1 MTQDI
6 LYDLYGRAPI
16 PRGVPVDESAT
27 LIKAERL
34 TSLDAYRGAIM
45 LLMASSGLG
54 LAQVAKQFP
63 DSGLWQFLAYQT
75 EHAPWAGM
83 RLWDIIQPAFMFMV
97 GVALPWSLAKRRA
110 RGQNFAGM
118 CGHALWRAVVL
129 VLLAVFLTSA
139 WSKQTVW
146 SFANVLAQ
154 IGLGYPILFLLAFTK
169 PRTQWLAAFGILFA
183 YWLAFALYPLPP
195 AGFDWQRVGV
205 PADWPHLT
213 GFAAHWD
220 KNANFA
226 AWVDGWLMN
235 LFPQGKPYVY
245 NAGGYQTLNFVP
257 AIATMVFGAL
267 AGQLLKSDR
276 SITGKLKQL
285 VLFGVAGIV
294 LGQLIAWAGL
304 CPIVKRIWTPSWAIY
319 SAGWVTLLL
328 GAFVAVIEWAGWK
341 RWAFPFVVVGLNP
354 ITLYCMWQLGNPF
367 VRDNLKRHISPHVF
381 ESLGTIYTPILE
393 RVLVLAVFWLVLL
406 WMYRRKIFL
415 RV

>member
-1 MTQDI
+1 MQDDI
-6 LYDLYGRAPI
+6 YDLYGRAPAPRVI
-16 PRGVPVDESAT
+16 PADESAALAKT
-27 LIKAERL
+27 ERL

-54 LAQVAKQFP
+54 LAQVARQFP
-63 DSGLWQFLAYQT
+63 DSGVWHFLATQT
-75 EHAPWAGM
+75 DHAPWAGM

-97 GVALPWSLAKRRA
+97 GVSLPWSLAKRRT
-110 RGQNFAGM
+110 RGQSFAGM

-226 AWVDGWLMN
+226 AAVDGWLMN
-235 LFPQGKPYVY
+235 LFPQEKPYVY

-257 AIATMVFGAL
+257 AIATMVFGML

-276 SITGKLKQL
+276 PITAKLKQL
-285 VLFGVAGIV
+285 VLFGVAGIAV
-294 LGQLIAWAGL
+294 GQVIAWAGL
-304 CPIVKRIWTPSWAIY
+304 CPVVKRIWTPSWAIY
-319 SAGWVTLLL
+319 SAGWATLLL
-328 GAFVAVIEWAGWK
+328 VAFVAVIEWAGWK

-393 RVLVLAVFWLVLL
+393 RALVLAVFWLVLL